1 LNTPGGPVSRTTVD
15 LILLHGFTG
24 SSASWGDRLVD
35 GLASA
40 GVSPVLVDLPGHGRH
55 VGQTDPAG
63 FTLDAACLSISAAG
77 GPEPVPLL
85 GYSMG
90 GRLALAYAV
99 RHPGRISRL
108 ILESA
113 SPGLEEE
120 ASRRARRASDEELA
134 LRLESWGM
142 EAFVEHWESLPIF
155 SSQRGQPPEVRHAH
169 RARRLKNDA
178 LSLAAALRGLGTG
191 TLPSCWDALETLD
204 VPTLLIVGELDSKF
218 HEIALAMAGRLP
230 EARVAV
236 VGGAGHAVHVERPE
250 AWLGAVLDF
259 LV

>member
-1 LNTPGGPVSRTTVD
+1 M
-15 LILLHGFTG
+15 
-24 SSASWGDRLVD
+24 D

-55 VGQTDPAG
+55 IGQTDPTG
-63 FTLDAACLSISAAG
+63 FTLDAACLSVSAAG
-77 GPEPVPLL
+77 GPGPAALL

-90 GRLALAYAV
+90 GRVALAYAV
-99 RHPGRISRL
+99 RHPGRVSRL

-155 SSQRGQPPEVRHAH
+155 SSQRGLRPEVRDAH
-169 RARRLKNDA
+169 RARRLRNDA
-178 LSLAAALRGLGTG
+178 HSLAAALRGLGTG
-191 TLPSCWDALETLD
+191 TLPSYWDSLETLD

-218 HEIALAMAGRLP
+218 HEIALAMAERLP
-230 EARVAV
+230 AAHVAL
-236 VGGAGHAVHVERPE
+236 VGGAGHAVHLERPE
-250 AWLGAVLDF
+250 AWLGAVLGF
-259 LV
+259 MA